1 MLNFFKNTVTS
12 MLAFFNKPQLPLREK
27 PQLPLRE
34 KPQLPL
40 RLVVALNQVDK
51 ITPNGWNEQLNRPKP
66 NAKNEIERRCK
77 DAITK
82 LIKQTGI
89 TDSNLEYYSALKRY
103 RLMDLLNK
111 IIQNAYGGFKLEN
124 INPKDPFDLAD
135 PDAKEFAEK
144 ERPKLNSSSPQEFE
158 FGNQI
163 LNQFQQ
169 IISQDELNSLISKL
183 QQESELPPRVAV
195 IGKAGVGKT
204 TTINNLFNAD
214 LTTSPTTVG
223 TTQAQTK
230 EFTLSTGGSLTVV
243 DLPGYGRSEKED
255 QEYEKIYQDLIPSCD
270 LILLVL
276 QADAKDSSDDIEMIK
291 KIKNWLQDS
300 PIPQQ

>member
-1 MLNFFKNTVTS
+1 MLENLKNTVTS
-12 MLAFFNKPQLPLREK
+12 MLPFSKK
-27 PQLPLRE
+27 T
-34 KPQLPL
+34 QLPL

-51 ITPNGWNEQLNRPKP
+51 ITPNGWNPNLNLPKP
-66 NAKNEIERRCK
+66 EAKEQIERRCD
-77 DAITK
+77 DAIKK
-82 LIKQTGI
+82 LIKETGI
-89 TDSNLEYYSALKRY
+89 TQGNLEYYSALKRY
-103 RLMDLLNK
+103 RLMYLLNK

-135 PDAKEFAEK
+135 PDAKKYAEK
-144 ERPKLNSSSPQEFE
+144 ERPNLNSNSQQEFE
-158 FGNQI
+158 SGNQI
-163 LNQFQQ
+163 LNEFQQ
-169 IISQDELNSLISKL
+169 IISPDELKSLISKI
-183 QQESELPPRVAV
+183 QQEAELPPRVAV

-230 EFTLSTGGSLTVV
+230 KFTLSTGGTLTVI

-276 QADAKDSSDDIEMIK
+276 QADDKGFSDDIEMIK
-291 KIKNWLQDS
+291 KIKNWIQNS
-300 PIPQQ
+300 PIPQK